1 MKKISRDKEN
11 QRKLI
16 ELGWRVEVVWECETK
31 DWYKF
36 FSKLSGIFP
45 SMFDVD
51 RSLERLETEEIQ
63 ELIETM
69 KESL

>member
-1 MKKISRDKEN
+1 M
-11 QRKLI
+11 
-16 ELGWRVEVVWECETK
+16 VWECETK
-31 DWYKF
+31 DWYKI